1 MKCNAT
7 GLYCWFKWGTLKG
20 VPSSQ
25 SDPPCPILTVP
36 ETTAMSDKDLRQRLE
51 RAVGALEASIQHV
64 SEVNHRRLSKLEAD
78 VAADQADLRSRFV
91 EAEDGIVRH
100 RDALMREFNELASD
114 VRVLNGR
121 MDRLEGTPRAE
132 RILDSNYVVVPVDLF
147 EDLKVAL
154 DYHHEPHLLARLK
167 ARGL

>member
-7 GLYCWFKWGTLKG
+7 GLYCWFHRGTLKAA
-20 VPSSQ
+20 PSSQ
-25 SDPPCPILTVP
+25 SDPPCPILTAP

-100 RDALMREFNELASD
+100 RDSLMREFNDLASD
-114 VRVLNGR
+114 VRALSGR
-121 MDRLEGTPRAE
+121 LDRLESAPHAE
-132 RILDSNYVVVPVDLF
+132 RVSGGSIVLPLALWLDIKDAIH
-147 EDLKVAL
+147 DQG
-154 DYHHEPHLLARLK
+154 LLARLK